1 LSPTH
6 PVAAAR
12 ASGNSP
18 ANTMAIT
25 APLNQNRRN
34 VDLLQPRPK
43 SDASQLRLMQ
53 DGAVAPFRVARTPA
67 LNDRAVHAF

>member
-1 LSPTH
+1 
-6 PVAAAR
+6 
-12 ASGNSP
+12 
-18 ANTMAIT
+18 MAIT